1 MKIRLTLA
9 ASAVAVAS
17 LAGCSFSGNGDKAG
31 ATARQESGPK
41 VTVTP
46 GDGTQQVRPDQRVS
60 VSVGNGT
67 LTSVEVRGADR
78 EVSGAFTNDRA
89 TWRASA
95 GLKPSTD
102 YTVEA
107 IAVGK
112 GGRQTKVTTAFTT
125 VGATG
130 NLRIADITPQGANA
144 EKVGVG
150 FPIIVDFNRNVTDK
164 AAVERALKVRSDK
177 PSEGSWYWTSPKQAV
192 YRTKRYWAPHQK
204 VRFTARL
211 TGVAAG
217 KGVYGS
223 RDYARTFA
231 VGPSHIATV
240 DSRRHIM
247 KVRIDGVVKRTMK
260 ISTGSSERPNF
271 ITASGPHLVM
281 GKKRVEHM
289 DSRWMGVDPK
299 DTANGGYSED
309 IPWAVRITSSGEYV
323 HQGAAS
329 AQRFLG
335 VANMSHGC
343 VRATPQDAQ
352 WFFGIAQR
360 GDVVDVTGT
369 TRPLPWTN
377 GWSYWVKS
385 WDQWQ
390 RGSALR

>member
-1 MKIRLTLA
+1 MRRTLA
-9 ASAVAVAS
+9 IPLVAVTA
-17 LAGCSFSGNGDKAG
+17 LAGCSLGEKEGKAG
-31 ATARQESGPK
+31 ATAREASGPK

-46 GDGTQQVRPDQRVS
+46 GDGTQKVRPDQRVS
-60 VSVGNGT
+60 VSVADGT

-89 TWRASA
+89 SWRASG
-95 GLKPSTD
+95 GLRPSAD

-112 GGRQTKVTTAFTT
+112 GGKQSKVTAAFTT

-130 NLRIADITPQGANA
+130 NLRIADITPEGAA
-144 EKVGVG
+144 SEKVGVG
-150 FPIIVDFNRNVTDK
+150 FPIIVDFNRNVTDR
-164 AAVERALKVRSDK
+164 AAVERALEVRSDK
-177 PSEGSWYWTSPKQAV
+177 PAEGSWYWTSPKQAV
-192 YRTKRYWAPHQK
+192 YRTKTYWAPHQK
-204 VRFTARL
+204 VRLTAKL

-217 KGVYGS
+217 KGIYGA
-223 RDYARTFA
+223 RDYTRTFA
-231 VGPSHIATV
+231 VGASHIATV
-240 DSRRHIM
+240 DATRHLM
-247 KVRIDGVVKRTMK
+247 KVKVDGALKRTMK
-260 ISTGSSERPNF
+260 ISTGSSDRPNF

-299 DTANGGYSED
+299 DTKNGGYSEE

-323 HQGAAS
+323 HEGAAS
-329 AQRFLG
+329 AQRYLG

-360 GDVVDVTGT
+360 GDVVNVTGT

-385 WDQWQ
+385 WEQWQ